1 MKIKFLKAFNGDAIL
16 LSFKEGSQ
24 ARNILIDGGISAT
37 YQQTNE
43 DGTIEYGPL
52 KKALDQVRKRREIID
67 LLVLTHVDDDHIAGI
82 LSWLENDKY
91 AAGLIG
97 KVWFNSGRL
106 ISEYF
111 KEEEIKENLLDLNL
125 QEFAAKSIRQGVK
138 FEDYIEENAIWD
150 RRLIKAGDEIKY
162 FGLKFTI
169 LSPTL
174 DKLKILLKK
183 WEKEQPD
190 SVKLSKQGNDYALT
204 LKQHIE
210 KDKFVED
217 TAEHNGSSIA
227 MLISNPEKNLVFLA
241 DANPTVI
248 VNSLKTLGF
257 SAEKPLKSELV
268 KISHHG
274 SKSNNSVEMFKLL
287 KTKKYVIS
295 TNGDHHSHP
304 HKQLLARLAAVNNN
318 CKIYFNYGE
327 QIETLFSK
335 QDYIDFPK
343 FKPAS
348 MKDNQLTVSKI

>member
-16 LSFKEGSQ
+16 LSFKEGKK

-37 YQQTNE
+37 YQQQNE
-43 DGTIEYGPL
+43 DGKTEYGPL
-52 KKALDQVRKRREIID
+52 KNSIDEVRKRGEMID
-67 LLVLTHVDDDHIAGI
+67 LLVLSHVDDDHIGGI
-82 LSWLENDKY
+82 LKWFENDKY
-91 AAGLIG
+91 AASLIG

-111 KEEEIKENLLDLNL
+111 KEDEIKDNLIDLNL
-125 QEFAAKSIRQGVK
+125 NNFTAKSILQGVK
-138 FEDYIEENAIWD
+138 FEDYIEENTIWD
-150 RRLIKAGDEIKY
+150 RRLIKAGEEINY

-183 WEKEQPD
+183 WQKEQPE
-190 SVKLSKQGNDYALT
+190 SVKISREQNDYALT

-227 MLISNPEKNLVFLA
+227 MIISNQEKNLVFLA
-241 DANPTVI
+241 DAHPTVI
-248 VNSLKTLGF
+248 VNSLKALGF
-257 SAEKPLKSELV
+257 SVEKPLKSELV

-274 SKSNNSVEMFKLL
+274 SKSNNSVEMFKML
-287 KTKKYVIS
+287 KTKKYIIS

-304 HKQLLARLAAVNNN
+304 HKQLLARLATVNNN
-318 CKIYFNYGE
+318 CKIYYNYPE
-327 QIETLFSK
+327 QIETIFSK
-335 QDYIDFPK
+335 QDYLDFPK
-343 FKPAS
+343 FKPVS
-348 MKDNQLTVSKI
+348 TKENQLTITKI